1 MTEGTDITRRE
12 AIARTALLVGGT
24 LAAAHLAG
32 AGESTAW
39 ATAVHP
45 DWKARTLSASQ
56 RDLVATIAEHIIPA
70 TDTPGARA
78 AGVDRFV
85 DVILTDYYKAPERE
99 RFLTGLTD
107 VDARAQKAHGK
118 TFLASTPAQQLA
130 LLRSMDAES
139 YPPQN
144 VLAKAEP
151 LTSERAK
158 MRDSLAR
165 QSSTS
170 TTISDPTRASADA
183 GANDTARRE
192 LERGWF
198 FRRIKELTLLGYYTS
213 EAGAMQELKV
223 NPMGIYRG
231 DIPYRSIGHSWA

>member
-1 MTEGTDITRRE
+1 MTEGNDITRRE
-12 AIARTALLVGGT
+12 AVARTALLLGGT

-32 AGESTAW
+32 AESPAW
-39 ATAVHP
+39 AAAAGP
-45 DWKARTLSASQ
+45 DFRRRTLSSPQ
-56 RDLVATIAEHIIPA
+56 SELVAAIAEHILPA

-99 RFLTGLTD
+99 RFLAGLAD
-107 VDARAQKAHGK
+107 VDARSQTVSGK
-118 TFLASTPAQQLA
+118 PFLAATPAQQVA
-130 LLRSMDAES
+130 LLRAMDAES

-151 LTSERAK
+151 LTSERAR

-170 TTISDPTRASADA
+170 ATISDPTRASADA
-183 GANDTARRE
+183 GANETARRE
-192 LERGWF
+192 LAKGWF
-198 FRRIKELTLLGYYTS
+198 FRRMKELTLLGFYTS
-213 EAGAMQELKV
+213 QAGAMTELKV
-223 NPMGIYRG
+223 NPMGVYRA
-231 DIPYRSIGHSWA
+231 DIPYRSVGHSWA